1 MSCIPCCLH
10 PSYIHC
16 FQNRFA
22 EYSPEYNI
30 LCSSAKQELHT
41 LLLNYITGL
50 GEINDAPYLSA
61 VEQLSVDEEKENL
74 LKVAH
79 GYPLRLCSMAAVAV
93 TLHEDV
99 DMQKRVLDEL
109 VAIYLSPGYKSG
121 KFNDFVAKIL
131 TKNERKTFDIPTL
144 RKGPANGPACLA
156 DGCSRVSH
164 ALYEVCDD
172 HAAKQNTAEACVV
185 CNFTSDVRNG
195 PTGNGLC
202 KHGLASTTSIYRIIS
217 CFLQGMRKDKMKRY
231 VILIFVLAIR
241 LT

>member
-50 GEINDAPYLSA
+50 GESNDAPYLSA
-61 VEQLSVDEEKENL
+61 VEQLSLDEKKGNCM
-74 LKVAH
+74 KVAH

-156 DGCSRVSH
+156 DGCSTVSH
-164 ALYEVCDD
+164 ALY
-172 HAAKQNTAEACVV
+172 
-185 CNFTSDVRNG
+185 
-195 PTGNGLC
+195 
-202 KHGLASTTSIYRIIS
+202 
-217 CFLQGMRKDKMKRY
+217 M
-231 VILIFVLAIR
+231 
-241 LT
+241 

>member
-1 MSCIPCCLH
+1 M
-10 PSYIHC
+10 
-16 FQNRFA
+16 
-22 EYSPEYNI
+22 
-30 LCSSAKQELHT
+30 
-41 LLLNYITGL
+41 LNYITGL

-61 VEQLSVDEEKENL
+61 VEQLSLDEKKGNL

-156 DGCSRVSH
+156 DGCSRAVSYTH
-164 ALYEVCDD
+164 L
-172 HAAKQNTAEACVV
+172 TL
-185 CNFTSDVRNG
+185 
-195 PTGNGLC
+195 PT
-202 KHGLASTTSIYRIIS
+202 IYS
-217 CFLQGMRKDKMKRY
+217 
-231 VILIFVLAIR
+231 V
-241 LT
+241 